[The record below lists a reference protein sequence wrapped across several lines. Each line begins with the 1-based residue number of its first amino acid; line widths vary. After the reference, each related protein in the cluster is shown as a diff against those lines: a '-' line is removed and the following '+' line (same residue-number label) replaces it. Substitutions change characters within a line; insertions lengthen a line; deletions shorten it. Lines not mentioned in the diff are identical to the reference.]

1 MAAANCSNLR
11 VDGKAFMETLL
22 ITGGASGIG
31 EATANRMADRMRVV
45 IVDLDVDRAESVAA
59 RIRRRGGKALA
70 VGVDVADAGSVRR
83 MAAWIQ
89 HETGPIHAL
98 FNNAGSGSFA
108 SIETITDEEWNRTMS
123 VHVKGTFL
131 CLQAIL
137 PQMCARGGGVV
148 VNMSSDYAVKGMANG
163 GAYAAAKSAV
173 YSLTKSLA
181 AEFAPNGIR
190 MNAVGPGPIETP
202 LLRRDMNEAA
212 WKRHK
217 VKRASLVPM
226 GRLGQPAEV
235 ASVVDFLLGDRSRY
249 MTGQIIHPNGGQ
261 LCW

>member
-1 MAAANCSNLR
+1 
-11 VDGKAFMETLL
+11 METLL

-31 EATANRMADRMRVV
+31 EATAIRLAERMRVV
-45 IVDLDVDRAESVAA
+45 IADLDADGAECVAA
-59 RIRRRGGKALA
+59 RIRSQGGEASA
-70 VGVDVADAGSVRR
+70 IGVDVADAGSVRR
-83 MAAWIQ
+83 MATHVERDI
-89 HETGPIHAL
+89 GPVHAL
-98 FNNAGSGSFA
+98 FNNAGSGSVA
-108 SIETITDEEWNRTMS
+108 SVETISSAEWIRTIG

-137 PQMCARGGGVV
+137 PQMRTRGAGVV

-163 GAYAAAKSAV
+163 SAYAAAKAAV

-181 AEFAPNGIR
+181 AEFAPDGIR

-202 LLRRDMNEAA
+202 LLRRDMDEDA
-212 WKRHK
+212 WERHK
-217 VKRASLVPM
+217 ARRSSLVPM

-235 ASVVDFLLGDRSRY
+235 AAVVDFLLGDRSRY

-261 LCW
+261 LSW